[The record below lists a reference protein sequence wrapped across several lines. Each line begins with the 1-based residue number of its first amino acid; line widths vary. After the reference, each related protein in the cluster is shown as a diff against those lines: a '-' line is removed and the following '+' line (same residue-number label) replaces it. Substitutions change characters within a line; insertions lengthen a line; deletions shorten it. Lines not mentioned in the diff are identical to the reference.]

1 MSDKTNFIILE
12 RDVKLQKFEQ
22 VQLEIWNQNTELGFS
37 FKKFPVFLL
46 YPQKPMTWPR
56 AGRLLCLSL

>member
-46 YPQKPMTWPR
+46 YPPKT
-56 AGRLLCLSL
+56 